1 MSNLRDVTDITQSKV
16 PIRVALRQG
25 YIMPNTKSR
34 IHKEEMLPKSSAQLL
49 AQWKSLTESQKH
61 LLLPH
66 ILTWT
71 DLWQVTYAGSLSVE
85 EQLEEA
91 FRHAHIPYKG
101 NFREQRRAS
110 LQLCQNPAT

>member
-1 MSNLRDVTDITQSKV
+1 
-16 PIRVALRQG
+16 
-25 YIMPNTKSR
+25 
-34 IHKEEMLPKSSAQLL
+34 
-49 AQWKSLTESQKH
+49 
-61 LLLPH
+61 LLPH

-71 DLWQVTYAGSLSVE
+71 DLWQATYAGSLSVE